1 MSLYTETI
9 LPPRNTRVLP
19 RWFVA
24 ALIVLALH
32 IGIGAYLI
40 LTRQIG
46 MPPGQPPD
54 ALLINLA
61 PVTASPP
68 QPQQEVQH
76 ETVPEEPAVMSKPL
90 PLQPPVPTILQTPL
104 VPHAEAVLA
113 PKPVPQKKVE
123 EKKEK
128 KVQKQKRERAE
139 QARPTHQ
146 LARHATAPAP
156 GFSGKSEASWLSEVR
171 ERIEAAK
178 RYPDDA
184 RPAQGTAI
192 LAFVVDTNGSVVG
205 AQITRSPAPRHSTAK
220 RSPWPIGSASCRRRP
235 MDVCQSPCQFA
246 IRSTERVAVSGAD
259 CDQES
264 PSYFRS

>member
-9 LPPRNTRVLP
+9 LPPRKTRALP

-54 ALLINLA
+54 ALMINLA

-90 PLQPPVPTILQTPL
+90 PPQPPVPTILQTPL

-113 PKPVPQKKVE
+113 PPSRCRRKRSRRRKR
-123 EKKEK
+123 KESRK
-128 KVQKQKRERAE
+128 TKARAAPSRR
-139 QARPTHQ
+139 ARRSQ

-156 GFSGKSEASWLSEVR
+156 GFSGESEASW
-171 ERIEAAK
+171 
-178 RYPDDA
+178 
-184 RPAQGTAI
+184 
-192 LAFVVDTNGSVVG
+192 
-205 AQITRSPAPRHSTAK
+205 
-220 RSPWPIGSASCRRRP
+220 
-235 MDVCQSPCQFA
+235 
-246 IRSTERVAVSGAD
+246 
-259 CDQES
+259 
-264 PSYFRS
+264 

>member
-9 LPPRNTRVLP
+9 LPPHHDRALP
-19 RWFVA
+19 RWLVA

-54 ALLINLA
+54 ALMINLA

-68 QPQQEVQH
+68 QPQEQEQH

-90 PLQPPVPTILQTPL
+90 QPPPPVPTILETPL
-104 VPHAEAVLA
+104 IPHPEVVLP

-123 EKKEK
+123 EEKPK
-128 KVQKQKRERAE
+128 KVEREKHQRVE
-139 QARPTHQ
+139 RSHPTHLQ
-146 LARHATAPAP
+146 SRHATAPAP
-156 GFSGKSEASWLSEVR
+156 GFNGESEASWLSEVR

-178 RYPDDA
+178 SYPDDA
-184 RPAQGTAI
+184 RPAEGTAV
-192 LAFVVDTNGSVVG
+192 LSFVVDANGRVVG
-205 AQITRSPAPRHSTAK
+205 VHIARSS
-220 RSPWPIGSASCRRRP
+220 GSAALDRATIELAHRIGQLPPPPNGRMPISVP
-235 MDVCQSPCQFA
+235 
-246 IRSTERVAVSGAD
+246 IRYAV
-259 CDQES
+259 
-264 PSYFRS
+264 R